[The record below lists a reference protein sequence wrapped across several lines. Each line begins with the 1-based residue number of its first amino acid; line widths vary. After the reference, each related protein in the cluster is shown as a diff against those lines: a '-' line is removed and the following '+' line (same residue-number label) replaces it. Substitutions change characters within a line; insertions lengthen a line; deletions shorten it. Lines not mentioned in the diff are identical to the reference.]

1 MESVGKRPKASPP
14 CIGVLG
20 ALRRIGAL
28 VLQARWCCRHVG
40 AAGALAHW
48 CIECIGAHWCI
59 SASHAFGPPP
69 AVAAEAV
76 VQQMRQLRVAVG
88 HSYSVAADRSE
99 PARSISHSFECSVA
113 PVALPPGLEIDSSHT
128 SGCASWSTSIV
139 CEREERELTLVPATC
154 RTWLPA
160 AIAVKTC
167 CGDETSQYC
176 RPST

>member
-1 MESVGKRPKASPP
+1 MIEAAIVCDMESVGKRPKASPP

-88 HSYSVAADRSE
+88 HVHR
-99 PARSISHSFECSVA
+99 
-113 PVALPPGLEIDSSHT
+113 G
-128 SGCASWSTSIV
+128 GGN
-139 CEREERELTLVPATC
+139 TLVRQTC
-154 RTWLPA
+154 TLARGGGGGGLA
-160 AIAVKTC
+160 R
-167 CGDETSQYC
+167 GGGGG
-176 RPST
+176 